1 MVRLVSLVPKIEPKE
16 KKTMWSRLTI
26 VFEKPPYFIIHLV
39 PCPFAS
45 FKLFTGIL
53 VALAL
58 RNAFFVVKTTG

>member
-1 MVRLVSLVPKIEPKE
+1 
-16 KKTMWSRLTI
+16 MWSRLTI

-58 RNAFFVVKTTG
+58 RNAFFCSKDNRLTQILICLYALLVIA

>member
-1 MVRLVSLVPKIEPKE
+1 
-16 KKTMWSRLTI
+16 MWSRLTI